1 MKPALLAL
9 LSAGLLLTQCGKKHD
24 PSPLEQLPPA
34 TQTGA
39 NTFGCLLNGQ
49 AWTPNGNSGYGTGNY
64 SVAYD
69 PTFNGGELTIGALR
83 YTIQGR
89 ADTQQGITIYISDF
103 QGVVGTYSLGIPRQQ
118 DASFYDKHTRCYLF
132 IGDPYYRRGTLTL
145 TRFDRQAHIA
155 SGTFE
160 FTLYDPGCDSVKVTQ
175 GRFDKKF

>member
-1 MKPALLAL
+1 MKALCLLLPALLL
-9 LSAGLLLTQCGKKHD
+9 LQCGKKHD

-49 AWTPNGNSGYGTGNY
+49 AWTPNGNSGSGTGNY

-69 PTFNGGELTIGALR
+69 PTYNGGELTIGALR

-89 ADTQQGITIYISDF
+89 ADSRQDMAMYLSDF
-103 QGVVGTYSLGIPRQQ
+103 KGTVGTYSLIMPHHQ
-118 DASFYDKHTRCYLF
+118 DISFFDDNTHCNF
-132 IGDPYYRRGTLTL
+132 FFGDPYYRRGTLTL
-145 TRFDRQAHIA
+145 TRFERQAHIA

-160 FTLYDPGCDSVKVTQ
+160 FTLYQPGCDSVKVTN
-175 GRFDKKF
+175 GRFDKKS